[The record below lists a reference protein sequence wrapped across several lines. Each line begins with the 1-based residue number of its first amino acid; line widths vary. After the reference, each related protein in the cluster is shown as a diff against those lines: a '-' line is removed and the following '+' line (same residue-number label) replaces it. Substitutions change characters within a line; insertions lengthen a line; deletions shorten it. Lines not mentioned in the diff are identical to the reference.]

1 MAIVQIIIQ
10 GKNDSH
16 DAFTSN
22 TKDIDLMEM
31 AIGKLRNAAAALGL
45 SFSAM
50 KLVEL
55 GKDMAMMAARY
66 ETLGVSMDVVG
77 ARAGY
82 TATELDKIEASLHK
96 NGIAMLESRETIT
109 KMASAHMDLSRA
121 SELSRTAQN
130 AAVIG
135 GINSSEAFNRMI
147 DGIQRGEVEILKT
160 IGINVNFE
168 DSYKRIAQQLG
179 KTSDELTETEKVT
192 ARTNAVME
200 KGKDIAGAYEA
211 AMGTAG
217 KQITSMKRY
226 MDNLKVTLG
235 EVFQDALIVTVE
247 TFTGELKDANTEAEK
262 LQREGQ
268 LKQWGRETVMV
279 MAFVADAVKGVVNV
293 IATVSGAVIASVGGA
308 VSLTKAIV
316 LGMRGDFAGANQAFQ
331 EAKGYRDAYFEDMQ
345 KRWTAKGFQETAA
358 EMFAKRDAEAP
369 GLEASKKALE
379 EKLLAEGEAA
389 RQAEEARAK
398 AMAEEKAYL
407 EDVKNNIQATKEYA
421 DAAKDLGKERLQFA
435 NDKYGDKLKEE
446 VDLYKEGARAAGD
459 LVKPLKVYITEA
471 NAVFNERLTNEK
483 SALEK
488 LGTQYEQFK
497 KKISLNSTTKEA
509 KAAGI
514 EILKAYKDTAAGII
528 STEQDRYKTLLEGER
543 AYANQVLS
551 LIQAKK
557 QEIRDLKANIADAN
571 AAFGEKMRGD
581 LQGGYTTG
589 QYRYLDS
596 NLDAYDKR
604 VAAIDEL
611 IRKEAEYDQI
621 ADPAKRQ
628 QKILGLI
635 SEWEKWTGQVE
646 VNGQVIITQEEA
658 YKQVAEER
666 DRIQKKVLHTA
677 EDEQKTLESLYQKTI
692 EKMETYK
699 SKLLELDN
707 ILRNLSREIV
717 IDLKVNGLSTISQ
730 IQGLV
735 GAATQSPYSSGGSIA
750 PAGASSGLSSWWES
764 VHSGSGWETVSESV
778 FANAEPRATGGDLR
792 PYATYRINEEGTEW
806 LTMGSKGG
814 YITPAGQ
821 APQQSA
827 PVIKIEKGA
836 ISLVVQGGGNAEE
849 IASALLNSLT
859 RKLYPKMQAL
869 NGYRR
874 AS

>member
-10 GKNDSH
+10 GKNDSSN
-16 DAFTSN
+16 AFNSTR
-22 TKDIDLMEM
+22 KDIDLLD
-31 AIGKLRNAAAALGL
+31 AAVGKLKNAAAALGL

-50 KLVEL
+50 KLIEL
-55 GKDMAMMAARY
+55 GKDAAMMAARY

-82 TATELDKIEASLHK
+82 TAAELDKIETSLHK
-96 NGIAMLESRETIT
+96 NGIAMIESRDTIT
-109 KMASAHMDLSRA
+109 KMAGAHMDLAKA
-121 SELSRTAQN
+121 SELSRVAQD

-179 KTSDELTETEKVT
+179 KTADELTETEKVT

-217 KQITSMKRY
+217 KQVTSMKRY

-235 EVFQDALIVTVE
+235 EVFQDALIVSVE
-247 TFTGELKDANTEAEK
+247 TLTGTLKDANTESEK
-262 LQREGQ
+262 LQQEGQ
-268 LKQWGRETVMV
+268 LKQWGRDTVMV
-279 MAFVADAVKGVVNV
+279 MAFVADAVKGVINV
-293 IATVSGAVIASVGGA
+293 FATLTGAAITNTMGAYKLYEAGSKAMRFDFSGAKQSLMEGA
-308 VSLTKAIV
+308 
-316 LGMRGDFAGANQAFQ
+316 
-331 EAKGYRDAYFEDMQ
+331 GYYQSYIDDMK
-345 KRWTAKGFQETAA
+345 KRWGAKGFQETAA

-369 GLEASKKALE
+369 ALEASKKALE

-389 RQAEEARAK
+389 RQAEEDRAK

-407 EDVKNNIQATKEYA
+407 EDVKNNIQATKEFA
-421 DAAKDLGKERLQFA
+421 DATKDLGKERLQFA
-435 NDKYGDKLKEE
+435 NEKYGDRLKEE
-446 VDLYKEGARAAGD
+446 VDLYKEGARAAAD
-459 LVKPLKVYITEA
+459 LVKPLKIYNTEA

-483 SALEK
+483 SALDK
-488 LGTQYEQFK
+488 LGDQYKGFK
-497 KKISLNSTTKEA
+497 KKISLNATTKEA

-514 EILKAYKDTAAGII
+514 EILKAYKETASGII

-557 QEIRDLKANIADAN
+557 QEIRDLKASIAEAN
-571 AAFGEKMRGD
+571 VAFGEKMRGD

-596 NLDAYDKR
+596 SLDAYDKR
-604 VAAIDEL
+604 MAALDEL
-611 IRKEAEYDQI
+611 RRKEAEYDAI
-621 ADPAKRQ
+621 TDPAKKQ

-635 SEWEKWTGQVE
+635 ADWEKWTGQVE
-646 VNGQVIITQEEA
+646 VNGQVIVTQEEA

-666 DRIQKKVLHTA
+666 ERIQKKVTQSA
-677 EDEQKTLESLYQKTI
+677 EEEQKTLENLYQQTI
-692 EKMETYK
+692 DKMETYK

-717 IDLKVNGLSTISQ
+717 IDLKVNGLSAISQ

-735 GAATQSPYSSGGSIA
+735 GSATQSPYSSGGSTA
-750 PAGASSGLSSWWES
+750 PAGVSSSLSSWWDS
-764 VHSGSGWETVSESV
+764 IHSGGGWETV
-778 FANAEPRATGGDLR
+778 FADAELRASGGPVR
-792 PYATYRINEEGTEW
+792 PYATYRINEDGTEF

-821 APQQSA
+821 GPQSG
-827 PVIKIEKGA
+827 PSVNIEKGA
-836 ISLVVQGGGNAEE
+836 VSIVVQGGGNADE
-849 IASALLNSLT
+849 IASAALDALA
-859 RKLYPKMQAL
+859 RKLYPKLQTL

-874 AS
+874 TG